1 MAAKAR
7 KASKRTVRSPRKGK
21 KTKIRLFDG
30 VGVFPLAAG
39 VAMAL
44 LALAVFFMYVC
55 RPFLMRFTG
64 PEREPEY
71 FKDYNI
77 RGIDISHYQKEIA
90 WHALEQARL
99 NGFPIRFVI
108 IKASEGRD
116 MRDRCFRDNFKNA
129 RRHGFVRGAY
139 HFFNPHS
146 DPIRQAE
153 HYFRH
158 VHLLPG
164 DLPPILDVESRGS
177 KPLAEF
183 RNDVLRWLDYAH
195 KKTGVLPILYT
206 GARFRYDYLRDPR
219 FDKYPFW
226 VAHYNM
232 RRLRYQGEWVMW
244 QYSDK
249 GRISGIEGDV
259 DLNLFNGKFS
269 DLQRLLIPT
278 ADTIPAAADTI
289 PAARGA
295 RFPLVPAS
303 RLRPR

>member
-7 KASKRTVRSPRKGK
+7 KASKRTHRSPKKGK
-21 KTKIRLFDG
+21 KTIYKLFDG
-30 VGVFPLAAG
+30 VGLFSMMAG

-55 RPFLMRFTG
+55 RPFLLSFMG

-77 RGIDISHYQKEIA
+77 RGIDISHYQKDIN
-90 WHALEQARL
+90 WLALKQAKL

-116 MRDRCFRDNFKNA
+116 IRDHRFCDNFENA

-139 HFFNPHS
+139 HFFNPQS
-146 DPIRQAE
+146 DPVKQAQ
-153 HYFRH
+153 HYFQH
-158 VHLLPG
+158 VNLLPG
-164 DLPPILDVESRGS
+164 DMPPILDVEDRGS

-183 RNDVLRWLDYAH
+183 QRDVLRWMDYAER
-195 KKTGVLPILYT
+195 KTGVVPILYT
-206 GARFRYDYLRDPR
+206 YTRFKYDYLRDPR
-219 FDKYPFW
+219 FDKYPLW
-226 VAHYNM
+226 VARYNM
-232 RRLRYQGEWVMW
+232 RRRYQGEWVMW

-249 GRISGIEGDV
+249 GRIDGVGCDV

-269 DLQRLLIPT
+269 DLQRLLIPGE
-278 ADTIPAAADTI
+278 ADTIP
-289 PAARGA
+289 PARID
-295 RFPLVPAS
+295 
-303 RLRPR
+303 